1 MPITPTNVNASIF
14 AEIKSTDEIKNKT
27 SQAFKSLIVSMKPV
41 NELEKEEEEE
51 TEHQLLDLNY
61 PESDIKRF
69 PVVIKYKSWFIKW
82 KEYEPVKYTAQSVL
96 LNPAADLDLVS

>member
-1 MPITPTNVNASIF
+1 MENNTKWEENSYIEPVRSYESKNESVMPDTTKNT
-14 AEIKSTDEIKNKT
+14 EIK
-27 SQAFKSLIVSMKPV
+27 
-41 NELEKEEEEE
+41 LEKEEE
-51 TEHQLLDLNY
+51 TEQQLLDLNY